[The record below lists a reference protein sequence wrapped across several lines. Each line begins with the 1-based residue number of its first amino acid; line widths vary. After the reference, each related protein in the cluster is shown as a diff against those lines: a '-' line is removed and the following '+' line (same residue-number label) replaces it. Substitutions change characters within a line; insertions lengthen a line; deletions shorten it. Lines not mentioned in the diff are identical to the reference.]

1 MPDVLALGSQRLN
14 LQLKGLAA
22 FELASAL
29 VSLGE
34 KRDLGEARRLLEE
47 AALILDYDPKD
58 TNHGK
63 LADVAKKQLESLN

>member
-1 MPDVLALGSQRLN
+1 MRP
-14 LQLKGLAA
+14 KGLAA
-22 FELASAL
+22 YELASAL

-47 AALILDYDPKD
+47 AVLILDYDPKE

-63 LADVAKKQLESLN
+63 LADVARKQLEGMN

>member
-1 MPDVLALGSQRLN
+1 M
-14 LQLKGLAA
+14 AA
-22 FELASAL
+22 YELASAL

-47 AALILDYDPKD
+47 AVLILDYDPKE

-63 LADVAKKQLESLN
+63 LADVARKQLEGMN